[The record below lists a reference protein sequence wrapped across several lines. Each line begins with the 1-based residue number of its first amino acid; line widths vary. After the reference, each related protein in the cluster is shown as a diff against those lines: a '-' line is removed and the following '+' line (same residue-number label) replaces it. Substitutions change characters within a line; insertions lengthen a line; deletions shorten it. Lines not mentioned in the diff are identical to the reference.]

1 MPAAQHHGGAGLGD
15 AGNELRQRQPGLH
28 IPAHRVEQH
37 QQPLD
42 AGVLLHRHQLGD
54 DMLIFGGFLA
64 LGRFHMALHLPHY
77 RQTVD
82 GVFAPGAPDAAQV
95 LDLLL
100 FQPLLLHRAAF
111 FVVRFLFHPPGR
123 FFSGFPGQHG
133 AIPKAKNLSQ
143 KILSKGFDI
152 LVSGCILYIN

>member
-111 FVVRFLFHPPGR
+111 FVVRFLCHLPSSRP
-123 FFSGFPGQHG
+123 FFLR
-133 AIPKAKNLSQ
+133 IPRAARCY
-143 KILSKGFDI
+143 SK
-152 LVSGCILYIN
+152 S